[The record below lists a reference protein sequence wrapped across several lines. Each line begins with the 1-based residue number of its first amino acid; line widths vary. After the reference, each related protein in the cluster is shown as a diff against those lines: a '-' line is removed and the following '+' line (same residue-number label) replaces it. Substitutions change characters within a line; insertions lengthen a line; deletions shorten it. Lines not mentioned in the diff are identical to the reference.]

1 MDFISLMEII
11 GTIAFAVTGALVAI
25 EKDLDYYGII
35 FLGVVTAVGGGIL
48 RDVLIRLEIPKSL
61 ANPEFVFISV
71 ITCVVVILF
80 YSHIHYLERLI
91 TLCDALGLAAFTA
104 IGSLAAIRAGYDS
117 TFIIV
122 TTAMFTGI
130 GGGII
135 RDVCAGRVPFVF
147 EKEVYAVASMAGA
160 LAFAVARQY
169 VPAVLVMYI
178 TFGITFALRMISV
191 KLDIHLPKVN
201 KERNLENE

>member
-1 MDFISLMEII
+1 MEIV
-11 GTIAFAVTGALVAI
+11 GTVAFAVTGALVAI

-48 RDVLIRLEIPKSL
+48 RDILIGLEIPKSL
-61 ANPEFVFISV
+61 ADPEFVFISIV
-71 ITCVVVILF
+71 TCVIVILF
-80 YSHIHYLERLI
+80 YSHIKYLDRLI

-104 IGSLAAIRAGYDS
+104 IGSVAAIRAGYDS
-117 TFIIV
+117 TFIII

-147 EKEVYAVASMAGA
+147 EKEVYAVASMTGA
-160 LAFAVARQY
+160 LAFAIARMY
-169 VPAVLVMYI
+169 VPPVLVMYI
-178 TFGITFALRMISV
+178 SFGITFAIRMISV
-191 KLDIHLPKVN
+191 KFDIHLPKVKK
-201 KERNLENE
+201 KEYSDEN

>member
-35 FLGVVTAVGGGIL
+35 FLGVVTAVGGGIM
-48 RDVLIRLEIPKSL
+48 RDVLIGLEIPKSL
-61 ANPEFVFISV
+61 ANPNFVFMSV
-71 ITCVVVILF
+71 ATCIVVIGF
-80 YSHIHYLERLI
+80 YSHIKYMDRLI

-104 IGSLAAIRAGYDS
+104 IGSLAAVRAGYDH

-130 GGGII
+130 GGGIV

-147 EKEVYAVASMAGA
+147 EKEVYAVASMIGAIAFA
-160 LAFAVARQY
+160 LARDY
-169 VPAVLVMYI
+169 VPHTLVMYI
-178 TFGITFALRMISV
+178 SFGVTFALRMVSV
-191 KLDIHLPKVN
+191 KFDIHLPKV
-201 KERNLENE
+201 KKKDIKADE